1 MQARHYSQ
9 TFRRLADVDPRDYQ
23 RIIRMYE
30 EREAEIGRLD
40 AYEHFELTV
49 YYVDAL
55 FHTGAYRQH
64 QLMVDLVVEQCI
76 HHNISSVERIEV
88 DVFHYLLFQ
97 KATSAYRL
105 RNFTTAIHV
114 GQELRRIDPK
124 HDLYRRFLRIAI
136 FKSRPRGL
144 QAGRAIFISCILFAA
159 LLITMNLLVVVN
171 FFPAYETPLRWGIL
185 SVFGLGF
192 LALLGTY
199 GYCYWWAGRAANRF
213 AD

>member
-9 TFRRLADVDPRDYQ
+9 SFRRLADVDPRDYQ
-23 RIIRMYE
+23 RIIRTYE

-40 AYEHFELTV
+40 VYENFELTV

-55 FHTGAYRQH
+55 FQTGAYRQH
-64 QLMVDLVVEQCI
+64 QMMVDLVIEQCI
-76 HHNISSVERIEV
+76 RHNIDSVERIEK
-88 DVFHYLLFQ
+88 DIFQHLLFQ

-114 GQELRRIDPK
+114 GRELRRINPK

-136 FKSRPRGL
+136 FKSRPKGL
-144 QAGRAIFISCILFAA
+144 QAGRAIFIFCILFAA
-159 LLITMNLLVVVN
+159 LLMTINLLVIVN
-171 FFPAYETPLRWGIL
+171 FYPAYETPLRWGIL
-185 SVFGLGF
+185 TVFGFGF
-192 LALLGTY
+192 LTLLTTY

-213 AD
+213 AV